1 MANII
6 IDGYNLLGLTHK
18 NLEKARH
25 DLIQRL
31 REYADIKGHDI
42 TVVFDGWKGGLAS
55 ETHERRHG
63 INVIYSRIG
72 EKADQVIQKF
82 LSAPT
87 KTWIAVSSDREIYNF
102 AEQRSIAAI
111 TKDEFEAKLDA
122 AVTSG
127 HQEETVEPYV
137 EEEDDELRTPRKKGN
152 PRRLSGKEKRRV
164 EAMKIL

>member
-122 AVTSG
+122 VTSG
-127 HQEETVEPYV
+127 HQEEAVEPYGK
-137 EEEDDELRTPRKKGN
+137 EEDDELRTPRKKGN